1 MTFIPQE
8 RIEARA
14 ADLWQQHGLVP
25 GFDVERLLDELEL
38 DLLWE
43 DVDDNAEGEVLG
55 QLVPDEKLVV
65 LNERHRARLEQ
76 KDGRQRRYTI
86 GHEVG
91 HWTLHSEAA
100 RSGTL
105 SLFDGQRILCREKLQ
120 HPVERQAEKFAAALL
135 MPRDQLLPMLPP
147 APWVGWRHVYR
158 LADDFVVTPTAMMV
172 RLEELRWAHRDEDGA
187 PASGPK
193 VGAGQE
199 SLFT

>member
-1 MTFIPQE
+1 
-8 RIEARA
+8 
-14 ADLWQQHGLVP
+14 
-25 GFDVERLLDELEL
+25 
-38 DLLWE
+38 
-43 DVDDNAEGEVLG
+43 VDDNGEGEVLG

-65 LNERHRARLEQ
+65 LNERHRTRLEQ

-105 SLFDGQRILCREKLQ
+105 SLFDGQRILCREKSQ
-120 HPVERQAEKFAAALL
+120 HPVERQAQKFAAALL

-147 APWVGWRHVYR
+147 APWQGWRHVYR

-172 RLEELRWAHRDEDGA
+172 RLEELRWAHRDEDGS

-193 VGAGQE
+193 VAAGQE
-199 SLFT
+199 SLFS

>member
-1 MTFIPQE
+1 MTFVPQE

-14 ADLWQQHGLVP
+14 DELRRQHSLVP

-55 QLVPDEKLVV
+55 QLVPGEKLVV
-65 LNERHRARLEQ
+65 LNERHRTRLEQ
-76 KDGRQRRYTI
+76 NDGRQRRFTV

-105 SLFDGQRILCREKLQ
+105 SLFDGQRILCREKSQ

-135 MPRDQLLPMLPP
+135 IPRDVLLPMLPP
-147 APWVGWRHVYR
+147 APWRGWGPVYR
-158 LADDFVVTPTAMMV
+158 LADEFVVTVTAMIV
-172 RLEELRWAHRDEDGA
+172 RLEEVRWAHRDEDGA
-187 PASGPK
+187 PASGPN